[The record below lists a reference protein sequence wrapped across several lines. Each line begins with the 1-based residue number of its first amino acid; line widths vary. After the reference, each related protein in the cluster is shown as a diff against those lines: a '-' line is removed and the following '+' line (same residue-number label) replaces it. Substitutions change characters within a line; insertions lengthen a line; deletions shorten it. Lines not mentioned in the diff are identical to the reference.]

1 MPAPLQAGTFLIA
14 SLGLEDPSFSRTVVL
29 ILQHRPDQTL
39 GVIVNR
45 PLGERV
51 RMYPAEELR
60 TLANGL
66 ESGGK
71 PEGMFYQGGP
81 EEPNSLIFLHRLQ
94 SAGEDATRICDGIYA
109 GGDLDILRARMTDLE
124 SDSPLLRFYLG
135 YADWAPGKLENE
147 IALGAWIL
155 SDANID
161 LVFSERAGKRLAAG
175 FARLGGQVRP
185 DVVHPRRPVP
195 ELNLRNSSGST
206 PDPLPATKG
215 GPTWTRAR
223 PGPGRG
229 WETRSGL
236 RAGPRGETAA
246 QQISPRLE

>member
-1 MPAPLQAGTFLIA
+1 MPAPLKAGTFLIA

-66 ESGGK
+66 ESGRK
-71 PEGMFYQGGP
+71 PDGMFYQGGP
-81 EEPNSLIFLHRLQ
+81 VEPNSLIFLHRLG
-94 SAGEDATRICDGIYA
+94 SAGEDATCVCDDLYA
-109 GGDLDILRARMTDLE
+109 GGDLDILRGCMPDLD

-135 YADWAPGKLENE
+135 YSDWAPGQLENE

-155 SDANID
+155 SEANID
-161 LVFSERAGKRLAAG
+161 LVFSEEPESVWQQAMHA
-175 FARLGGQVRP
+175 LGGKY
-185 DVVHPRRPVP
+185 VP
-195 ELNLRNSSGST
+195 MSFIPEDPSLN
-206 PDPLPATKG
+206 
-215 GPTWTRAR
+215 
-223 PGPGRG
+223 
-229 WETRSGL
+229 
-236 RAGPRGETAA
+236 
-246 QQISPRLE
+246 

>member
-161 LVFSERAGKRLAAG
+161 LVFSEEPESVWQQALHA
-175 FARLGGQVRP
+175 LGGKYAP
-185 DVVHPRRPVP
+185 MSYIP
-195 ELNLRNSSGST
+195 E
-206 PDPLPATKG
+206 DP
-215 GPTWTRAR
+215 
-223 PGPGRG
+223 
-229 WETRSGL
+229 S
-236 RAGPRGETAA
+236 
-246 QQISPRLE
+246 QN

>member
-147 IALGAWIL
+147 IAVGAWIL

-161 LVFSERAGKRLAAG
+161 LVFSEEPESVWQQALHA
-175 FARLGGQVRP
+175 LGGKYAP
-185 DVVHPRRPVP
+185 MSFIP
-195 ELNLRNSSGST
+195 E
-206 PDPLPATKG
+206 DP
-215 GPTWTRAR
+215 
-223 PGPGRG
+223 
-229 WETRSGL
+229 S
-236 RAGPRGETAA
+236 
-246 QQISPRLE
+246 QN

>member
-94 SAGEDATRICDGIYA
+94 NAGEDATRICDGIYA

-124 SDSPLLRFYLG
+124 NDCPLLRFYLG

-161 LVFSERAGKRLAAG
+161 LVFSEEPESVWQQALHA
-175 FARLGGQVRP
+175 LGGKYAP
-185 DVVHPRRPVP
+185 MSFIP
-195 ELNLRNSSGST
+195 E
-206 PDPLPATKG
+206 DP
-215 GPTWTRAR
+215 
-223 PGPGRG
+223 
-229 WETRSGL
+229 S
-236 RAGPRGETAA
+236 
-246 QQISPRLE
+246 QN

>member
-1 MPAPLQAGTFLIA
+1 MPAPLKAGTFLIA
-14 SLGLEDPSFSRTVVL
+14 SLGLEDPSFSRAVVL

-71 PEGMFYQGGP
+71 PDGMFYQGGP
-81 EEPNSLIFLHRLQ
+81 EEPNSLIFLHRLRR
-94 SAGEDATRICDGIYA
+94 AGDGATHICDGLYA
-109 GGDLDILRARMTDLE
+109 GGDLDILRGCMPELD

-135 YADWAPGKLENE
+135 YADWAPGQLENE
-147 IALGAWIL
+147 IAMGAWIL

-161 LVFSERAGKRLAAG
+161 LVFSEEPESVWQQALHA
-175 FARLGGQVRP
+175 LGGKYAP
-185 DVVHPRRPVP
+185 MSFIP
-195 ELNLRNSSGST
+195 EDPSLN
-206 PDPLPATKG
+206 
-215 GPTWTRAR
+215 
-223 PGPGRG
+223 
-229 WETRSGL
+229 
-236 RAGPRGETAA
+236 
-246 QQISPRLE
+246 

>member
-94 SAGEDATRICDGIYA
+94 SAGEDATRICDGIFA

-124 SDSPLLRFYLG
+124 SDTPLLRFYLG

-147 IALGAWIL
+147 IAMGAWIL

-161 LVFSERAGKRLAAG
+161 LVFSEEPESVWQQALHA
-175 FARLGGQVRP
+175 LGGKYAP
-185 DVVHPRRPVP
+185 MSFIP
-195 ELNLRNSSGST
+195 E
-206 PDPLPATKG
+206 DP
-215 GPTWTRAR
+215 
-223 PGPGRG
+223 
-229 WETRSGL
+229 S
-236 RAGPRGETAA
+236 
-246 QQISPRLE
+246 QN

>member
-1 MPAPLQAGTFLIA
+1 MPAPLQAGAFLIA

-161 LVFSERAGKRLAAG
+161 LVFSEEPESVWQQALHA
-175 FARLGGQVRP
+175 LGGKYAP
-185 DVVHPRRPVP
+185 MSFIP
-195 ELNLRNSSGST
+195 E
-206 PDPLPATKG
+206 DP
-215 GPTWTRAR
+215 
-223 PGPGRG
+223 
-229 WETRSGL
+229 S
-236 RAGPRGETAA
+236 
-246 QQISPRLE
+246 QN

>member
-161 LVFSERAGKRLAAG
+161 LVFSEEPESVWQQALHA
-175 FARLGGQVRP
+175 LGGKYAP
-185 DVVHPRRPVP
+185 MSFIP
-195 ELNLRNSSGST
+195 E
-206 PDPLPATKG
+206 DP
-215 GPTWTRAR
+215 
-223 PGPGRG
+223 
-229 WETRSGL
+229 S
-236 RAGPRGETAA
+236 
-246 QQISPRLE
+246 QN